1 MNGFSD
7 SSLQKVD
14 HRSADDL
21 DDDFLYESDIEDNM
35 LTYDDQGQ
43 ANIQV
48 HAELNGNVIGDSDG
62 VCPDSNNE
70 DANSNSAE
78 EESSDEEEAGS
89 ESDDSLAD
97 LKAQDGSDE
106 SESEADNVK
115 ELTCSQNKLQ
125 TIESGQKRKL
135 DDIAEPTKSR
145 KKQQIEIE
153 KGRNIVQLVS
163 ENEKK
168 ELEKAGNELPF
179 TYKLPDSYENFLETF
194 KNQSAVHQKI
204 ILERMIKCNHPS
216 LSQGNKDGLGHL
228 FVYVLQYI
236 NDLFGNVED
245 SENLSKSFTI
255 LTAMTEHIF
264 ALAQLN
270 KESTHNSILEVIKEK
285 HEEYRKKNKRYPGL
299 ELLIF
304 FKLVSLLFSTSDFR
318 HQIVTPCF
326 IFMEQILKCCRVKT
340 ARDISYGL
348 FVCTLVLEYTALSKR
363 FLPAVINY
371 ICGILHMAIPKT
383 GVKLIKILPPFKS
396 ISSHFVVCRKFSGEK
411 LSGKHKVSNLV
422 QLEINDEFKVSTLFL
437 SLKILNDFIDQ
448 LKNLPSSIKMFTE
461 PEKFVREIPMDLYP
475 EIVKDVY
482 QKLCNSFAELKAEHK
497 MPYLVIEA
505 KKPKALRLYEPK
517 IVQVYE
523 GKRRK
528 VQSREKSDRD
538 KLIHKLKKETKGALR
553 EIRRDKD
560 FLAGIKLK
568 QKIQSDKERRD
579 KVNKILAEAAIQ
591 QSELNAMDRKKKKQS
606 M

>member
-1 MNGFSD
+1 
-7 SSLQKVD
+7 
-14 HRSADDL
+14 
-21 DDDFLYESDIEDNM
+21 
-35 LTYDDQGQ
+35 
-43 ANIQV
+43 
-48 HAELNGNVIGDSDG
+48 
-62 VCPDSNNE
+62 
-70 DANSNSAE
+70 
-78 EESSDEEEAGS
+78 
-89 ESDDSLAD
+89 
-97 LKAQDGSDE
+97 
-106 SESEADNVK
+106 
-115 ELTCSQNKLQ
+115 
-125 TIESGQKRKL
+125 
-135 DDIAEPTKSR
+135 
-145 KKQQIEIE
+145 
-153 KGRNIVQLVS
+153 
-163 ENEKK
+163 
-168 ELEKAGNELPF
+168 
-179 TYKLPDSYENFLETF
+179 
-194 KNQSAVHQKI
+194 
-204 ILERMIKCNHPS
+204 
-216 LSQGNKDGLGHL
+216 
-228 FVYVLQYI
+228 
-236 NDLFGNVED
+236 
-245 SENLSKSFTI
+245 
-255 LTAMTEHIF
+255 
-264 ALAQLN
+264 
-270 KESTHNSILEVIKEK
+270 
-285 HEEYRKKNKRYPGL
+285 
-299 ELLIF
+299 
-304 FKLVSLLFSTSDFR
+304 
-318 HQIVTPCF
+318 
-326 IFMEQILKCCRVKT
+326 
-340 ARDISYGL
+340 
-348 FVCTLVLEYTALSKR
+348 
-363 FLPAVINY
+363 
-371 ICGILHMAIPKT
+371 MAIPKT